1 MTNSSQEN
9 QQLSGYKKAM
19 HWAKTRYQLNSDFD
33 VLLVLILF
41 SVTGSSAVKISRPL
55 LTHFGITQDLS
66 WYVFWP
72 IRIMIVFVMY
82 QMLFVFFGFLI
93 GLISKSVWNFA
104 WSFEQKM
111 LSRFG
116 IKFKS

>member
-1 MTNSSQEN
+1 MTNFSQGKE
-9 QQLSGYKKAM
+9 QVSGYKKVM
-19 HWAKTRYQLNSDFD
+19 LWIKTRYQLSSDFD

-41 SVTGSSAVKISRPL
+41 SITGSSAVKVSQPL
-55 LTHFGITQDLS
+55 LIHFGITHDLS

-72 IRIMIVFVMY
+72 IRILIVFVMY

-93 GLISKSVWNFA
+93 GLISKPIWNFA

-116 IKFKS
+116 IKFK